1 MTGLHHEIRQAGG
14 RVARVRFTTSADGD
28 FAADGARPELDARR
42 RRVAD
47 VPWTWLRQVHGA
59 DVVVVDAPGARA
71 GERADAAVTVVPG
84 AALAVQTADC
94 APVALVG
101 ASGGVGAVH
110 AGWRGLEAGVIER
123 AAAVLDDLGA
133 GPLRAIVGPCIHP
146 ECYEF
151 GERELE
157 RLAARYGSAVRGRT
171 AGGRP
176 ALDLP
181 ATVGAALAG
190 AGIEQ
195 VAGPGPCTACGELEL
210 HSHRARRD
218 TARQAMVVWSEAA

>member
-1 MTGLHHEIRQAGG
+1 MTGLDHEIRQAGG
-14 RVARVRFTTSADGD
+14 RVARIRFTTAADGD
-28 FAADGARPELDARR
+28 FAADRAGPELDARR
-42 RRVAD
+42 RRVVD
-47 VPWTWLRQVHGA
+47 LPWTWLRQVHGA

-71 GERADAAVTVVPG
+71 GERADAAVTALPG

-94 APVALVG
+94 APIALVG
-101 ASGGVGAVH
+101 ASGAVGAVH
-110 AGWRGLEAGVIER
+110 AGWRGLHAGVIER
-123 AAAVLDDLGA
+123 AVAALDGLAA

-151 GERELE
+151 GERELG
-157 RLAARYGSAVRGRT
+157 RLSARYGSGVRGRT
-171 AGGRP
+171 ADGHP

-190 AGIEQ
+190 AGVDQ
-195 VAGPGPCTACGELEL
+195 VGGPGPCTACGEPEL

-218 TARQAMVVWSEAA
+218 TARQAMVVWSEVA